1 MNILYTKFW
10 LVGLTEFQNSEAI
23 CANFLMERRELKHK
37 RERRF
42 ENVHFL
48 WFIRSFIRRYLFLWY
63 VKINFKEKNNENNHS

>member
-37 RERRF
+37 REK
-42 ENVHFL
+42 
-48 WFIRSFIRRYLFLWY
+48 LFLL
-63 VKINFKEKNNENNHS
+63 K